1 MPKKPQA
8 AGADLHRQEPE
19 PEPDP
24 QQPAGGVDPSDLD
37 ARTQQPPQQSQSGGS
52 LPSTP
57 NISNKTLLFIGLALV
72 LGYFAYKQTQ
82 SGSSSGSSD
91 SDGPSF
97 EEPEKETGPG
107 QPNIKRD
114 SKDPLKADEEA
125 LDWLTGEK
133 AQELADHY
141 GDT

>member
-19 PEPDP
+19 PDP
-24 QQPAGGVDPSDLD
+24 QQTAGGVDPSELGGQ
-37 ARTQQPPQQSQSGGS
+37 AQQPPQQQSQSGGS

-82 SGSSSGSSD
+82 SGSSSDSSD

-97 EEPEKETGPG
+97 EEPEEETGPG

-114 SKDPLKADEEA
+114 SQDPLKADEEA

-133 AQELADHY
+133 AQELAEHY